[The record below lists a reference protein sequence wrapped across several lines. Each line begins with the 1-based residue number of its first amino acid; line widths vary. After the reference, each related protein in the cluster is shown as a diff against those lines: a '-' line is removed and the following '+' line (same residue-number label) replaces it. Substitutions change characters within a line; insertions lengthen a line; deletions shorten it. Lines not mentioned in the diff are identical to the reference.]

1 MPALRFDTGRRLDAG
16 LRLDFLPPSAV
27 PKPSTKKHRMTNLQT
42 FFLNPFLATEIT
54 FSRLLKYSARHLARM
69 IASNPGSVLDARI
82 AATTTALNAVENT
95 VTDVATKQAIQEAR
109 TQIKEDF
116 RTALRAHMRRIHGA
130 VAGAFGDPSPEL
142 TECFPQG
149 RSIFSEC
156 RDEELNNKLGQLVA
170 NITPK
175 SAQVGAT
182 IVTLATNLKTQWTS
196 IFSQQDQA
204 MSDREVT
211 AEGRDTARAALA
223 QELFL
228 NLLLLAETYP
238 NDLTKC
244 DYYCPQQFLRR
255 PAPRTVPDD
264 ATLTADPFNPV
275 TRKVTLHASADGA
288 ETIRLER
295 RLQGEND
302 WSEVAT
308 VPADEGSADHEDTLA
323 NDGTYEYRAT
333 GLNGTAEGAPSS
345 VLTVVA
351 A

>member
-1 MPALRFDTGRRLDAG
+1 MI
-16 LRLDFLPPSAV
+16 
-27 PKPSTKKHRMTNLQT
+27 NLQT
-42 FFLNPFLATEIT
+42 FFLNPFLALEIT
-54 FSRLLKYSARHLARM
+54 FSRLLKYAARHLARM
-69 IASNPGSVLDARI
+69 MASNPASLLDARI
-82 AATTTALNAVENT
+82 AATTAALNAVENT

-116 RTALRAHMRRIHGA
+116 RTALRAHIRRIYGA

-149 RSIFSEC
+149 RSVFSEC

-182 IVTLATNLKTQWTS
+182 IVTLATNLKTQWAA
-196 IFSQQDQA
+196 IFLQQDQA
-204 MSDREVT
+204 ISAREVT
-211 AEGRDTARAALA
+211 AEGRNTARATLA

-238 NDLTKC
+238 NDLKKC
-244 DYYCPQQFLRR
+244 DYYCPQQYLRR
-255 PAPRTVPDD
+255 PAARTVPED
-264 ATLTADPFNPV
+264 ATLTADPFNSG

-288 ETIRLER
+288 ETIRFER

-302 WSEVAT
+302 WSVVAT
-308 VPADEGSADHEDTLA
+308 VNADVIEHFMP
-323 NDGTYEYRAT
+323 EYRHSTMIERIREA
-333 GLNGTAEGAPSS
+333 AWPS
-345 VLTVVA
+345 
-351 A
+351 